1 MTSLDDL
8 VGECL
13 MIGLKGPTIDDADV
27 RLFREMRAAGLILY
41 RRNFESPRQLLEMLA
56 RLEGALGRRL
66 LVAPDHEGGRIVV
79 LGRGVPII
87 PHIHAGGTAGE
98 EE

>member
-13 MIGLKGPTIDDADV
+13 MIGLKGPTVDDADV
-27 RLFREMRAAGLILY
+27 RLFRETRAAGLILY

-56 RLEGALGRRL
+56 RLEARMSNDPEREL
-66 LVAPDHEGGRIVV
+66 AT
-79 LGRGVPII
+79 
-87 PHIHAGGTAGE
+87 AAGE
-98 EE
+98 QRAITRLRLSKLLEDR